1 MEVIAFNGYKE
12 EQGGAALT
20 ATMDGIMGAAGVDI
34 LHKLWRIL
42 FFFETQKV
50 GRILVVFNTLV
61 NFSKLLWVLKNSFD
75 LQVFFRVSM
84 TIL

>member
-12 EQGGAALT
+12 EQGGGLNGYNGMADVT
-20 ATMDGIMGAAGVDI
+20 ATEAGAAGVDI

-61 NFSKLLWVLKNSFD
+61 NFSKLLWV
-75 LQVFFRVSM
+75 
-84 TIL
+84 